1 MRKIAVV
8 TVGRS
13 DYGVYRPLLRR
24 LQSAPAFE
32 LQLIVAGAHLSPA
45 FGRTRDEITADG
57 FPIAAAIDT
66 SPISDTPADIARAM
80 GHATAALAATYDTLR
95 PDILVVLG
103 DRLDMHAAT
112 VAAVPFLIPIAHIG
126 GGAITGGAID
136 DSFRHSITK
145 LANLHFVETDAHAQQ
160 LARMGE
166 VSHRVHV
173 TGALGLDNLTGFT
186 ADPIATL
193 NEKFELGLEPGAA
206 PLLVTFHPV
215 TREFERTHEYMRE
228 LSAALAEFDQ
238 PIVFTYPNADT
249 AGRTIIDA
257 IDAFIG
263 EHERAR
269 AVPHLGTHGYFSM
282 MTHAAAMVGNSS
294 SGIIEAA
301 SFRLPVVDIG
311 DRQAGRLAPANV
323 IHVEPTRDAIA
334 AGIRR
339 ATDPRFRT
347 GLASLV
353 NPHGDGNAAERM
365 VDVLAAIDVNDPAL
379 IRKDG

>member
-57 FPIAAAIDT
+57 FPIAAAIDA

-145 LANLHFVETDAHAQQ
+145 LANLHFV
-160 LARMGE
+160 
-166 VSHRVHV
+166 
-173 TGALGLDNLTGFT
+173 
-186 ADPIATL
+186 
-193 NEKFELGLEPGAA
+193 
-206 PLLVTFHPV
+206 
-215 TREFERTHEYMRE
+215 
-228 LSAALAEFDQ
+228 
-238 PIVFTYPNADT
+238 
-249 AGRTIIDA
+249 
-257 IDAFIG
+257 
-263 EHERAR
+263 
-269 AVPHLGTHGYFSM
+269 
-282 MTHAAAMVGNSS
+282 
-294 SGIIEAA
+294 
-301 SFRLPVVDIG
+301 
-311 DRQAGRLAPANV
+311 
-323 IHVEPTRDAIA
+323 
-334 AGIRR
+334 
-339 ATDPRFRT
+339 
-347 GLASLV
+347 
-353 NPHGDGNAAERM
+353 
-365 VDVLAAIDVNDPAL
+365 
-379 IRKDG
+379 

>member
-24 LQSAPAFE
+24 LQSAPAFA

-57 FPIAAAIDT
+57 FPIAAAIDA

-301 SFRLPVVDIG
+301 SFRLPVVYIG